1 MTHAREII
9 MEMKSVIASIIL
21 AVGIAGGA
29 ALLGSQ
35 LSDGIESFVNRDR
48 IVTVKGLA
56 EREVKADRV
65 IWPVG
70 YRELGNDLQDVYK
83 QIEVR
88 QNQVLTFL
96 KKAGL
101 TDAEISVTAPK
112 VSDAQAEGY
121 GSQEKKFRYNMVQS
135 ITVTTDKVDLVLDL
149 MKRQSELLKDGVAL
163 ANDYSWQTS
172 YQFTGL
178 NTIKPAMIEEATKN
192 ARTAAEKFAGDSG
205 STLGKI
211 RRANQGQFSI
221 SDRDGFTPYLK
232 NVRVVTTVEYFLKD

>member
-1 MTHAREII
+1 
-9 MEMKSVIASIIL
+9 MEMKSVAASVIL

-88 QNQVLTFL
+88 QNQVLAFL
-96 KKAGL
+96 RNAGL
-101 TDAEISVTAPK
+101 TDAEISVTAP
-112 VSDAQAEGY
+112 
-121 GSQEKKFRYNMVQS
+121 
-135 ITVTTDKVDLVLDL
+135 KVDLVLDL
-149 MKRQSELLKDGVAL
+149 MKRQSELLKEGVAL

-205 STLGKI
+205 STAGVKLSGVS
-211 RRANQGQFSI
+211 R
-221 SDRDGFTPYLK
+221 L
-232 NVRVVTTVEYFLKD
+232 L

>member
-1 MTHAREII
+1 MTHVQEAI
-9 MEMKSVIASIIL
+9 MEMKSVAASVIL

-83 QIEVR
+83 QIEIR
-88 QNQVLTFL
+88 QNQVLFFL
-96 KKAGL
+96 RNAGL
-101 TDAEISVTAPK
+101 ADSEISVTAPK

-121 GSQEKKFRYNMVQS
+121 GSQDKKFRYNMVQS

-149 MKRQSELLKDGVAL
+149 MKRLSELLKDGVAL
-163 ANDYSWQTS
+163 ANGYSWQTS
-172 YQFTGL
+172 
-178 NTIKPAMIEEATKN
+178 
-192 ARTAAEKFAGDSG
+192 
-205 STLGKI
+205 
-211 RRANQGQFSI
+211 
-221 SDRDGFTPYLK
+221 
-232 NVRVVTTVEYFLKD
+232 

>member
-9 MEMKSVIASIIL
+9 MEMKSVTASIIL

-83 QIEVR
+83 QIEIR

-96 KKAGL
+96 KKA
-101 TDAEISVTAPK
+101 APT

-178 NTIKPAMIEEATKN
+178 NNIKPAMIEEATKN